1 MNHNSMYIH
10 EVERIEI
17 DQPHDLTNAKVRA
30 LTITD
35 KYGNRTTIKLFTDD
49 MQNLKVHAEY

>member
-10 EVERIEI
+10 EVERVEI
-17 DQPHDLTNAKVRA
+17 DQPHDLTNAKVRS

-35 KYGNRTTIKLFTDD
+35 KYGNRTTIKLFADD
-49 MQNLKVHAEY
+49 MQALKVHAEY